1 MQPGVCQ
8 VCEVCN
14 EPEEPTHLSY
24 RVHALHSRRLL
35 LQSATVGIGV
45 VVGAAALTAL
55 DAQGA
60 AASSA
65 QAASSTSRF
74 ASQKPQA
81 DSAGLLSSSRAGG
94 VSAPEIVPRSV
105 WGGDL
110 PVLGPLE
117 SEAPGDV
124 RFLLVHHTVT
134 SNSDSQSESFTTLRK
149 IYGMHTSPDKGWPD
163 IAYNFLIDRFGVIH
177 EGRSGS
183 LESPIKGSAT
193 GGSQGFAQLC
203 CFLGDHQVQAPTE
216 EAQSSMV
223 ALLAWLASK
232 YDIPMSEGST
242 ATFVSRG
249 SNRWPAGKTVTTP
262 TIGGH
267 RDMSSTACPGDAAY
281 VLLDARFRPEVAAI
295 VGGVAAAP
303 TATTPPTVSPTIATT
318 TAAPSTTTSTAP
330 PTTQAPS
337 TIPETLP
344 PTTVD
349 QTELRTQASAA
360 ERNASAAAGAST
372 NSKLILAGGVIAI
385 AAGLAVTT
393 NAMVRDRRTVAGATT
408 SEAAESA
415 PVEDVH
421 ISSNP
426 DEV

>member
-1 MQPGVCQ
+1 M
-8 VCEVCN
+8 CEVCN
-14 EPEEPTHLSY
+14 EPEKPTHLSNLEP
-24 RVHALHSRRLL
+24 ALHSRRLL
-35 LQSATVGIGV
+35 LQSASVGIGV
-45 VVGAAALTAL
+45 AVGAAALTAL
-55 DAQGA
+55 NAQGA
-60 AASSA
+60 AATSE
-65 QAASSTSRF
+65 QAASSTTRF

-81 DSAGLLSSSRAGG
+81 DSSGLVSSSRAGS

-110 PVLGPLE
+110 PVLGSLE

-134 SNSDSQSESFTTLRK
+134 SNSDSPSESFTTLRR
-149 IYGMHTSPDKGWPD
+149 IYGMHTSPEKGWPD

-193 GGSQGFAQLC
+193 GGSQGFALLC

-216 EAQSSMV
+216 QAQSSMV

-281 VLLDARFRPEVAAI
+281 VLLNARFRPEVAAI

-303 TATTPPTVSPTIATT
+303 AATTPPTVPATIATT
-318 TAAPSTTTSTAP
+318 TAAPATTTSTSP

-337 TIPETLP
+337 TTPETLP
-344 PTTVD
+344 PTTAD
-349 QTELRTQASAA
+349 QSELRAQALAA
-360 ERNASAAAGAST
+360 ERNASAPSGAST
-372 NSKLILAGGVIAI
+372 NSKLILAGGVIAV
-385 AAGLAVTT
+385 AAGLGVTT
-393 NAMVRDRRTVAGATT
+393 SAMVRDRRSVAGA
-408 SEAAESA
+408 AASSSSESA

-421 ISSNP
+421 ISSTP
-426 DEV
+426 DED

>member
-14 EPEEPTHLSY
+14 EPEEPTPLSNLGP
-24 RVHALHSRRLL
+24 ALHSRRLL

-45 VVGAAALTAL
+45 AVGAAALTAL
-55 DAQGA
+55 DTQSA
-60 AASSA
+60 AATSA
-65 QAASSTSRF
+65 QAANSTSRF

-81 DSAGLLSSSRAGG
+81 DSSRLLSSSRAGSVG
-94 VSAPEIVPRSV
+94 APEIVPRSV

-134 SNSDSQSESFTTLRK
+134 SNSDSPSESFTTLRK

-183 LESPIKGSAT
+183 IESPIKGSAT
-193 GGSQGFAQLC
+193 GGSQGFALLC

-216 EAQSSMV
+216 QAQSSMV

-295 VGGVAAAP
+295 VGGVA
-303 TATTPPTVSPTIATT
+303 
-318 TAAPSTTTSTAP
+318 TAAAAEPPATSPETVP
-330 PTTQAPS
+330 PTTVP
-337 TIPETLP
+337 PETSSSVAPPPTEAPTTTQESVP

-360 ERNASAAAGAST
+360 ERNATAAAGAST

-393 NAMVRDRRTVAGATT
+393 NAMVRDRRTVAGATA
-408 SEAAESA
+408 SESA
-415 PVEDVH
+415 PIEDAH
-421 ISSNP
+421 IESIP
-426 DEV
+426 DED